1 MAENK
6 KISELT
12 RVSSLTGAE
21 IVPFAK
27 DGSNGAV
34 TTANLK
40 EYAQPDLSAITTA
53 LGGKVDK
60 VTGKELS
67 TNDYTDPDKAKLTA
81 LPTNTQLTQ
90 DLASKLNASV
100 WNDAHKPFTIKGYWL
115 GKRGNLNAY
124 DSENAGITP
133 LLPLNKT
140 YPIILKNVLAHG
152 NAVAVAFYDTVGTF
166 ISYPEGIEDL
176 NGDFTVTP
184 DRYPANACYFRA
196 FTEIA
201 GSTYTNGPTQEARES
216 AVADAIQ
223 ASKMAL
229 FIDQW
234 NAACGSYGKYN
245 PANAP
250 DAQHPFYL
258 NHIWLTYKEAMAVMV
273 AGARQ
278 TSTLTDAYINQAI
291 RTHLPRIGDKQAAYA
306 KNTFRSCVY
315 LETVE
320 MANLNLDG
328 AVFFDCKKLR
338 SINKTDTSIYNLNGS
353 PSDNFQNCVSLVE
366 IRGVL
371 RGNYNISFSD
381 SPLLSLSSLEY
392 MVSRAVN
399 TQAITV
405 TVHPDVYAK
414 LTGDTTNAAA
424 AALSADELAQ
434 WQSLVSAAA
443 AKNIAFA
450 TTK

>member
-1 MAENK
+1 MK
-6 KISELT
+6 KVKISELT

-34 TTANLK
+34 TTAKLK

-60 VTGKELS
+60 VTGKGLS
-67 TNDYTDPDKAKLTA
+67 ANDYTDEDKAKLTA
-81 LPTNTQLTQ
+81 LPTNTQLTEKI
-90 DLASKLNASV
+90 DEAKL
-100 WNDAHKPFTIKGYWL
+100 
-115 GKRGNLNAY
+115 
-124 DSENAGITP
+124 
-133 LLPLNKT
+133 
-140 YPIILKNVLAHG
+140 
-152 NAVAVAFYDTVGTF
+152 
-166 ISYPEGIEDL
+166 
-176 NGDFTVTP
+176 
-184 DRYPANACYFRA
+184 
-196 FTEIA
+196 
-201 GSTYTNGPTQEARES
+201 
-216 AVADAIQ
+216 
-223 ASKMAL
+223 AL

-258 NHIWLTYKEAMAVMV
+258 NHIWLTYKEAMDVMT
-273 AGARQ
+273 AGRRQ
-278 TSTLTDAYINQAI
+278 TSTLKDAYINLAI
-291 RTHLPRIGDKQAAYA
+291 RTHLPRIGYEQAAYA
-306 KNTFRSCVY
+306 VSTFCSCVY

-320 MANLNLDG
+320 MANLTLGG

-338 SINKTDTSIYNLNGS
+338 SINKTDYAIYNLNGY

-366 IRGVL
+366 IRGIL
-371 RGNYNISFSD
+371 RGNYDISFSD

-405 TVHPDVYAK
+405 TVHADVYAK
-414 LTGDTTNAAA
+414 LTGDTTNPAA

-450 TTK
+450 TTE

>member
-34 TTANLK
+34 TTAKLK

-60 VTGKELS
+60 VTGKGLS
-67 TNDYTDPDKAKLTA
+67 ANDYTDEDKAKLTA
-81 LPTNTQLTQ
+81 LPTSTQLTEKI
-90 DLASKLNASV
+90 DEAKL
-100 WNDAHKPFTIKGYWL
+100 
-115 GKRGNLNAY
+115 
-124 DSENAGITP
+124 
-133 LLPLNKT
+133 
-140 YPIILKNVLAHG
+140 
-152 NAVAVAFYDTVGTF
+152 
-166 ISYPEGIEDL
+166 
-176 NGDFTVTP
+176 
-184 DRYPANACYFRA
+184 
-196 FTEIA
+196 
-201 GSTYTNGPTQEARES
+201 
-216 AVADAIQ
+216 
-223 ASKMAL
+223 AL
-229 FIDQW
+229 FVDQW
-234 NAACGSYGKYN
+234 NAACGSYGKYD

-258 NHIWLTYKEAMAVMV
+258 NHIWLTYKEAMDVMT
-273 AGARQ
+273 AGSRQ
-278 TSTLTDAYINQAI
+278 TYTLQDAYINLAI
-291 RTHLPRIGDKQAAYA
+291 RTHLPRIGAGQAAYA
-306 KNTFRSCVY
+306 AQTFRSCVY

-320 MANLNLDG
+320 MANLNLGG
-328 AVFFDCKKLR
+328 AVFYDCQKLR
-338 SINKTDTSIYNLNGS
+338 SINKTEPAIYNLNGY

-371 RGNYNISFSD
+371 RGNCNISFSD

-443 AKNIAFA
+443 AKNISFA
-450 TTK
+450 TV